1 MLNKKRYL
9 VIGDI
14 HGRTIWKQIIEKEN
28 PDITIFLG
36 DYVTSHDNIPVSEQ
50 ITNLEEILRY
60 KEDNSDKVILLRG
73 NHDCQFLGY
82 YWAEC
87 SGYNPEL
94 AKYMLS
100 IKDRFLSLTQWI
112 YIHDK
117 TIFSHA
123 GISKVWLGNNKIED
137 INNMEP
143 SEYFGFTPDNLSDYY
158 GTSETQP
165 LTWIRPQILCT
176 CNIKGW
182 DQVIGH
188 TPVKIGIFNIKGVEE
203 ENIWLCDA
211 LGINQYLII
220 DNNTFIPTKF

>member
-1 MLNKKRYL
+1 MKIL
-9 VIGDI
+9 VLGDI
-14 HGRTIWKQIIEKEN
+14 HGRTIWKNIIEKEN

-36 DYVTSHDNIPVSEQ
+36 DYVTSHDNISISEQ
-50 ITNLEEILRY
+50 ITNLEEILKY
-60 KEDNSDKVILLRG
+60 KESNTDKVILLRG
-73 NHDCQFLGY
+73 NHDLQFLGY

-117 TIFSHA
+117 IIFSHA
-123 GISKVWLGNNKIED
+123 GISKVWLDNNKIED

-143 SEYFGFTPDNLSDYY
+143 SGYFGFTPDNLCDYY

-165 LTWIRPQILCT
+165 LTWIRPQVLCT
-176 CNIKGW
+176 CNINGW
-182 DQVIGH
+182 NQVVGH
-188 TPVKIGIFNIKGVEE
+188 TPVTINIFNIKGTKEE
-203 ENIWLCDA
+203 DIWLCDA
-211 LGINQYLII
+211 LGISKYLII
-220 DNNTFIPTKF
+220 DNNIFIPTNFK